1 MFGNWLNGID
11 KNTKARIRIGVSALV
26 WSIWNC
32 RNNIVFNRKGSTIF
46 LQVIHMAVHWIQ
58 LWRFMLP
65 EDLRELMVAGCN
77 RLLTVAREFFYQ
89 ATWRP
94 INRIQDV

>member
-1 MFGNWLNGID
+1 MFENWLNGID

-32 RNNIVFNRKGSTIF
+32 RNNIVFNRKDSTKF

-65 EDLRELMVAGCN
+65 EDQRELMVAGCN
-77 RLLTVAREFFYQ
+77 RLLTVAQDFFYQ